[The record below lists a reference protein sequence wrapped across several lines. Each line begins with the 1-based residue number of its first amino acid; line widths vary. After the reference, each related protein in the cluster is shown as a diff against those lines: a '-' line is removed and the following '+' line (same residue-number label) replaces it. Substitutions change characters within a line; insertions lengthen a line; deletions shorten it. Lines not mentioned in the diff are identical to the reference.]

1 MIELG
6 PGQLVGLGGAGGAL
20 LRYLISEGFRS
31 HEYPYGTFAVNVLGS
46 FLLGFATFSGVG
58 GDTGLL
64 VGTGMLGA
72 FTTFSSFSFE
82 TVRLWETGERREA
95 IVNLVGT
102 FGVAS
107 VAVGLA
113 WLAATTF

>member
-82 TVRLWETGERREA
+82 TVRLWETGERLRAAVNAVGNLLGAGLA
-95 IVNLVGT
+95 IGLGWA
-102 FGVAS
+102 VAS
-107 VAVGLA
+107 L
-113 WLAATTF
+113 L